1 MKLLI
6 WLACVIY
13 CLSPIDIAP
22 GPLDDAI
29 VAVAVFG
36 LTHFSGMGDNK
47 RIEKK

>member
-6 WLACVIY
+6 WIACVIY

-29 VAVAVFG
+29 VTVAVFG
-36 LTHFSGMGDNK
+36 LTSMFGINGNGK
-47 RIEKK
+47 IEKK